1 MMKMTESVTTCGCIP
16 LQALRAE
23 LKVAIDSISDE
34 KKLKACLNLL
44 HGAERMPCCYTE
56 DELDELVRRS
66 EAGGYAST
74 EEVHELF
81 AKWGVYM

>member
-1 MMKMTESVTTCGCIP
+1 MKMTESVTACGCVP

-34 KKLKACLNLL
+34 EKLKACLNLL

-56 DELDELVRRS
+56 DELDEVVHQS
-66 EAGGYAST
+66 EAGGYASAK
-74 EEVHELF
+74 EVQGLF
-81 AKWGVYM
+81 AKWGVCM

>member
-1 MMKMTESVTTCGCIP
+1 MSKTLKRPEVLSPAGT
-16 LQALRAE
+16 LE
-23 LKVAIDSISDE
+23 KLKVAIDSISDE
-34 KKLKACLNLL
+34 EKLKACLNLL

-56 DELDELVRRS
+56 DELDEVVRRS